1 MDQYGSSGSPCVVPE
16 KSPGTLHSIIEVKM
30 LNQSPPASFSPART
44 WVIEAQAADITS
56 MSLAWFRKKRQT
68 GGGIPYTKMGR
79 NVKYELADIYAY
91 MDERKVDS
99 TSKHQLLKSGSAD

>member
-1 MDQYGSSGSPCVVPE
+1 MS
-16 KSPGTLHSIIEVKM
+16 
-30 LNQSPPASFSPART
+30 NQFPLTSHSPARM
-44 WVIEAQAADITS
+44 WVIEAKAADITG

-91 MDERKVDS
+91 IDGRKVGS
-99 TSKHQLLKSGSAD
+99 TSEHKLLSSGSAD

>member
-1 MDQYGSSGSPCVVPE
+1 MA
-16 KSPGTLHSIIEVKM
+16 
-30 LNQSPPASFSPART
+30 NQFPPTSFGHERT
-44 WVIEAQAADITS
+44 WVVEDQAAEITG

-91 MDERKVDS
+91 MDAQKIGSSEYNPQS
-99 TSKHQLLKSGSAD
+99 CSAD